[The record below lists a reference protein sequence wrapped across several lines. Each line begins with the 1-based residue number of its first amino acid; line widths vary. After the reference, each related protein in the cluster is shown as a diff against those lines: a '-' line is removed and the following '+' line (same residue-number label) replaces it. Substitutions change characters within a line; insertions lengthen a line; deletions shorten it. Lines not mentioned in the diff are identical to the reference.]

1 MTALSRNSMGPAVPV
16 QRCDRGEGPRHAELW
31 NLLER
36 VKDPEIPV
44 LSIVDLGILRDVSLV
59 ESKVTVAITPTY
71 SGCPAMAEIRENIR
85 DVLSDAGFWPVRIE
99 TVLHPA
105 WSSDWLTDEARARLR
120 GYGIAPPAS
129 QGTARCLTLTVDA
142 QCPRCGSENTQIVSD
157 FGSTPCK
164 ALHKCLACLEP
175 FESFKCI

>member
-1 MTALSRNSMGPAVPV
+1 MALSRNSMDPVVPAQRSDRDDGP
-16 QRCDRGEGPRHAELW
+16 CHAEVW
-31 NLLER
+31 DLLDR

-44 LSIVDLGILRDVSLV
+44 LSIIDLGILRDASVV
-59 ESKVTVAITPTY
+59 EDKVTVAITPTY
-71 SGCPAMAEIRENIR
+71 SGCPAMGEIRRNIR
-85 DVLSDAGFWPVRIE
+85 AVLLDAGFRSVRIE

-105 WSSDWLTDEARARLR
+105 WSTDWLTDEARARLR

-129 QGTARCLTLTVDA
+129 TGTARCLALTADA
-142 QCPRCGSENTQIVSD
+142 GCPRCGSENTRVISD

-164 ALHKCLACLEP
+164 ALLKCRACLEP